1 MKTILLISPD
11 TDNEALW
18 VSGEEGPDDKILNNF
33 LPLGLATV
41 AALTPPEFH
50 VDIWDELV
58 HGRLSEKNL
67 HKLKRDY
74 DLVGLTGYFSH
85 LSRLRRLA
93 ALFRKRG
100 IPVVVGGPGVSSS
113 PVTYRGEFDVLFCG
127 EAEKTWPQFLQD
139 WQRGSY
145 KSEYRQIEKPDLAES
160 PMPRWDSIEDV
171 FPNYAMGCVQTTR
184 GCPFDCEFCDVIYLF
199 GRRSRHK
206 PIDRVLGEVQ
216 ALERLGVKTI
226 MFCDDEFIGDPR
238 HAKELLRALIP
249 LNNSFAEPLS
259 YSTQLTMNLSR
270 DEELLRLIAD
280 ANFNLVFIGIETPNQ
295 ESLQET
301 GKFQNVR
308 KDLVADV
315 HKILSYGIAIRSG
328 VIVGFDHDGPNIFD
342 IQYEFIQKACLQSLA
357 INMLK
362 APLQTKLW
370 SRLRQEGRVVDL
382 SQARNVLGHPR
393 SYTNILPKM
402 MSRVELL
409 QGYRDL
415 LVRVHEWSSFSERI
429 RGFVSLVRRPPQVR
443 ERPLSAEEALRL
455 CDAPGQGPE
464 AARAIEEIIRHT
476 EAVAPYMMRRVKVII
491 VQYQSYLKTLKD
503 LIPHLDWQIR
513 LESSGKFAI
522 AIDHSPIV
530 IPPGFRSA
538 YGQVFP
544 EIHAR
549 VYANLID
556 RALVAEALTEV
567 FVDFLV
573 KWGPTFERLEPYH
586 KAFLEEI
593 CDRTCARLNGQPP
606 QDFVPRPAGE
616 VDVPSVKRS
625 RLGDDVL
632 KCVGEELI
640 KVNRLASPATDCSG
654 TRRQEPEP
662 VGIGRVVQTAEPSPL
677 GVTA

>member
-1 MKTILLISPD
+1 VRNILLISPD

-41 AALTPPEFH
+41 AALTPSQYH

-58 HGRLSEKNL
+58 HGRLNEKNL

-93 ALFRKRG
+93 ALFRSRG
-100 IPVVVGGPGVSSS
+100 IPVVVGGPGVSSA
-113 PVTYRGEFDVLFCG
+113 PETYRADFDVLFCG
-127 EAEKTWPQFLQD
+127 EAEKTWPQFLKD
-139 WQRGSY
+139 WEQGSY
-145 KSEYRQIEKPDLAES
+145 KAEYRQIEKPDLTES
-160 PMPRWDSIEDV
+160 PMPRWDSIADV
-171 FPNYAMGCVQTTR
+171 IPNYAMGCVQTTR

-206 PIDRVLGEVQ
+206 PIHRVLEEVQ

-238 HAKELLRALIP
+238 YTKELLRALIP
-249 LNNSFAEPLS
+249 LNNSFKEPLS

-270 DEELLRLIAD
+270 DEELLQLVAD

-308 KDLVADV
+308 KDLIGDI

-328 VIVGFDHDGPNIFD
+328 VIVGFDHDKPDIFD
-342 IQYEFIQKACLQSLA
+342 IQYDFIQKACLQSLA

-382 SQARNVLGHPR
+382 SGAKHVLGHPR

-409 QGYRDL
+409 RGYRDL
-415 LVRVHEWSSFSERI
+415 LVRVHDWSSFAERI
-429 RGFVSLVRRPPQVR
+429 KGFVSLVKRQPQVR
-443 ERPLSAEEALRL
+443 EKQLSAEEALRM
-455 CDAPGQGPE
+455 CAAAEYGPE
-464 AARAIEEIIRHT
+464 AARAIEDILRHT
-476 EAVAPYMMRRVKVII
+476 EATAPFMMRRVKVII
-491 VQYQSYLKTLKD
+491 VQYLSYLKTLKD

-513 LESSGKFAI
+513 LESSGKMPI
-522 AIDHSPIV
+522 VIDRSPIV
-530 IPPGFRSA
+530 IPPSFRAA
-538 YGQVFP
+538 YGQLFP
-544 EIHAR
+544 RVHER
-549 VYANLID
+549 VYVNLTD
-556 RALVAEALTEV
+556 RGKVAEALTEV

-573 KWGPTFERLEPYH
+573 KWGPSFEKLEPYH
-586 KAFLEEI
+586 LVFLEEI
-593 CDRTCARLNGQPP
+593 SDRTCARLNGQPP
-606 QDFVPRPAGE
+606 QDFVPRPVGE

-632 KCVGEELI
+632 KCVGHELI
-640 KVNRLASPATDCSG
+640 RLNLQATSTSGCATQRPASP
-654 TRRQEPEP
+654 EL
-662 VGIGRVVQTAEPSPL
+662 VVL
-677 GVTA
+677 GEAV